1 MVTTNLDP
9 EGPAISHRGPLG
21 LHIDE
26 SRSRVTQSDHLR
38 GPSTF
43 SLASPPATAK
53 PPPDAKTRGEIE
65 AGVCS
70 GVRRFQQEYMGKG
83 PHEIRAHLVADLLLV
98 RLTGVL
104 TPAERKLVNALD
116 DNKGKNLVM
125 QVRTQLIE
133 AARPVM
139 QSLIEN
145 MTGVRMISLHHD
157 LSTATDEEM
166 IVFTLDEPPRCRE
179 AMNKRK

>member
-1 MVTTNLDP
+1 
-9 EGPAISHRGPLG
+9 
-21 LHIDE
+21 
-26 SRSRVTQSDHLR
+26 
-38 GPSTF
+38 
-43 SLASPPATAK
+43 
-53 PPPDAKTRGEIE
+53 
-65 AGVCS
+65 
-70 GVRRFQQEYMGKG
+70 MGKG